1 MRTTPLL
8 SGFLILAAAACA
20 PAHQSGAPA
29 HDATAPSSGAHR
41 YPAGTPDHFLVGEID
56 GSATSQPAAGTG
68 CKSPMVDPRNGL
80 KLTLVRSSE
89 GQGDYDVPSGK
100 YGVAADEVLR
110 IDCATGRAV
119 GIVKRPSR

>member
-1 MRTTPLL
+1 MRTSVILA
-8 SGFLILAAAACA
+8 GFAFLAAAACA
-20 PAHQSGAPA
+20 PAHQTTGG
-29 HDATAPSSGAHR
+29 TASPSSGPLR
-41 YPAGTPDHFLVGEID
+41 VPAGTPEHFLVGEID
-56 GSATSQPAAGTG
+56 GTKTSPPAAGAG

-100 YGVAADEVLR
+100 YGVSADEVLR

-119 GIVKRPSR
+119 GIFKRSR